1 MFELYANDQLITRRK
16 EYEDCLKAAVRLR
29 MARFFS
35 PTERIL
41 LKPGVEIRAEVRG
54 TVQ

>member
-1 MFELYANDQLITRRK
+1 MFELYANDQLITKRA
-16 EYEDCLKAAVRLR
+16 EYEELQRVAVRLR

-41 LKPGVEIRAEVRG
+41 LHPGVEIRAEARR